1 VTWVETVPQFV
12 FSILYLIKELLRIP
26 FDILSGTRRR
36 RYMMAFDVNAPKD
49 VTWAV
54 ASANKIKLEGFP
66 SLEVDT
72 EPDTSRPGVF
82 TGYYRMNDKQFH
94 FAYRVLEE
102 RPGEA
107 ITLGVI
113 QEESDRIFNYGQ
125 NWVCSVAIAGNEAA
139 STLITSYDL
148 THTRLGTRLT
158 VPLGLLQSTSRIKRT
173 AEVRAGTWALSA
185 NTQIKNALIT
195 GALTFASFFAMFGM
209 SAAAILIGLILIH
222 EFGHVI
228 AMRWLGIPVRGIY
241 FVPFFGGVAIGDGAA
256 KTEAARGLVAIMGP
270 AFSVMT
276 TVFFLAV
283 PVEDKNGL
291 PQQLAMMSTL
301 LNGFNLLP
309 MLPLDGGH
317 IAQSL
322 LSRFGGG
329 VMHGFRILTGFA
341 GISLALWIGDFV
353 LLALLLLLTPAM
365 MKQTDPAYRLPELT
379 TTEFALLATAYAA
392 TIIFYGTV
400 ISKLWGIELP

>member
-1 VTWVETVPQFV
+1 MPQLV
-12 FSILYLIKELLRIP
+12 LSILFLIKELLRIP

-54 ASANKIKLEGFP
+54 ASAHKIKLEGSP
-66 SLEVDT
+66 SLEIDT

-82 TGYYRMNDKQFH
+82 TGYCRTPAKQFA

-107 ITLGVI
+107 ISLEVI
-113 QEESDRIFNYGQ
+113 NDESDRIFHYGHDC
-125 NWVCSVAIAGNEAA
+125 VCSVGVAGNEAA
-139 STLITSYDL
+139 STLIPSYDL
-148 THTRLGTRLT
+148 THARFATRLT
-158 VPLGLLQSTSRIKRT
+158 MPLGLLQSGSRLKRT
-173 AEVRAGTWALSA
+173 AEVRAGTWMPSA
-185 NTQIKNALIT
+185 NAQVKNALIT

-256 KTEAARGLVAIMGP
+256 KTEAARGLVAMMGP
-270 AFSVMT
+270 AFSVLT
-276 TVFFLAV
+276 TALFLAI
-283 PVEDKNGL
+283 PAADQNDS
-291 PQQLAMMSTL
+291 PQQMAMMSAL

-317 IAQSL
+317 VAQAL

-329 VMHGFRILTGFA
+329 VMRGFRILTGFA

-353 LLALLLLLTPAM
+353 LLALLLLLAPAL
-365 MKQTDPAYRLPELT
+365 MKQTNPAYRLPELT
-379 TTEFALLATAYAA
+379 NTEFALLAAAYAA
-392 TIIFYGTV
+392 TIIFYASV
-400 ISKLWGIELP
+400 ISKLWGIDLP